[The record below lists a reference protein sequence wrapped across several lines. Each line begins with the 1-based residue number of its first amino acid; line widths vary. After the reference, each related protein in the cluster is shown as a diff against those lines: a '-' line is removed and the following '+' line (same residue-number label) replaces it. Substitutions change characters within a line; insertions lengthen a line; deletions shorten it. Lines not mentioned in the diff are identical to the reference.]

1 MCKLPPDMKW
11 SFSKLE
17 AFRHCGMMFRLTY
30 LDKVEK
36 ENNGFASYGT
46 FCHKLLEE
54 WARGECP
61 EFALA
66 EEYQSRYDDEVTA
79 PFPPF
84 PKGMPQKYYDQ
95 GLAYF
100 EGFSGFGDQY
110 EILTAEE
117 KFEIDV
123 DGYTLVGIADL
134 TLRDK
139 TTGGIIVVDHKSK
152 SHNSMKKELET
163 YRMQLYTYAMFV
175 KQKYGVFP
183 EKLMFNMFREQ
194 SFITEDFDPAMYEK
208 TRQWIIDTIHQIEQ
222 CKDWVISSSSFFCRF
237 VCSVFDA
244 CPAKD
249 TILYGN
255 QKNNQEDATTS

>member
-1 MCKLPPDMKW
+1 MCKLPPDIKW

-36 ENNGFASYGT
+36 MDNGFAEYGT

-54 WARGECP
+54 WAKGECP

-66 EEYQSRYDDEVTA
+66 EEYQNRYEEEVTA

-100 EGFSGFGDQY
+100 ESFSGFGDRY
-110 EILTAEE
+110 EILTVEE
-117 KFEIDV
+117 RFEIDV
-123 DGYTLVGIADL
+123 DGYTLVGLADL

-139 TTGGIIVVDHKSK
+139 TTGGIVVVDHKSK
-152 SHNSMKKELET
+152 SHSSMKKDLDT
-163 YRMQLYTYAMFV
+163 YRKQLYTYAMFV
-175 KQKYGVFP
+175 KQKYGVYP
-183 EKLMFNMFREQ
+183 EKLVFNMFREQ
-194 SFITEDFDPAMYEK
+194 TFIEEAFNAEILEQMRK
-208 TRQWIIDTIHQIEQ
+208 WIVDTIHEIEQ
-222 CKDWVISSSSFFCRF
+222 CSDWIVSSSSFFCRF
-237 VCSVFDA
+237 VCSVFDS
-244 CPAKD
+244 CPARD
-249 TILYGN
+249 AILYGGE
-255 QKNNQEDATTS
+255 NNRKEE

>member
-30 LDKVEK
+30 LDKAEK
-36 ENNGFASYGT
+36 TDNGFGAYGT

-54 WARGECP
+54 WAKGDYP

-66 EEYQSRYDDEVTA
+66 EEYQNRYDEEVTA

-84 PKGMPQKYYDQ
+84 PRGMPQKYYEQ

-100 EGFSGFGDQY
+100 ESFSGFGDQY
-110 EILTAEE
+110 EILTSEE
-117 KFEIDV
+117 RFEVDV
-123 DGYTLVGIADL
+123 DGYTLVGVADL
-134 TLRDK
+134 TLRNK
-139 TTGGIIVVDHKSK
+139 ETGGIVIVDHKSK
-152 SHNSMKKELET
+152 SHTSMKKELNT

-183 EKLMFNMFREQ
+183 ESLVFNMFREQ
-194 SFITEDFDPAMYEK
+194 AFIEEPFDMAMYEQ
-208 TRQWIIDTIHQIEQ
+208 TRKWIVDTIHAIEQ
-222 CKDWVISSSSFFCRF
+222 CSDWTVSSSSFFCRF
-237 VCSVFDA
+237 VCSVFDS
-244 CPAKD
+244 CPARD
-249 TILYGN
+249 AILYGGE
-255 QKNNQEDATTS
+255 NNKKEE

>member
-36 ENNGFASYGT
+36 MDNGFAEYGT

-54 WARGECP
+54 WAKGECP

-66 EEYQSRYDDEVTA
+66 EEYQNRYEEEVTA

-100 EGFSGFGDQY
+100 ESFSGFGDRY
-110 EILTAEE
+110 EILTVEE
-117 KFEIDV
+117 RFEIDV
-123 DGYTLVGIADL
+123 DGYTLVGLADL

-139 TTGGIIVVDHKSK
+139 ATSGIVVIDHKSK
-152 SHNSMKKELET
+152 SHSSMKKDLDT
-163 YRMQLYTYAMFV
+163 YRKQLYTYAMFV
-175 KQKYGVFP
+175 KQKYGVYP
-183 EKLMFNMFREQ
+183 EKLVFNMFREQ
-194 SFITEDFDPAMYEK
+194 TFIEEAFNAEILEQ
-208 TRQWIIDTIHQIEQ
+208 TRKWIVDTIHEIEQ
-222 CKDWVISSSSFFCRF
+222 CSDWIVSSSSFFCRF
-237 VCSVFDA
+237 VCSVFDS
-244 CPAKD
+244 CPARD
-249 TILYGN
+249 AILYGGE
-255 QKNNQEDATTS
+255 NNRKEE